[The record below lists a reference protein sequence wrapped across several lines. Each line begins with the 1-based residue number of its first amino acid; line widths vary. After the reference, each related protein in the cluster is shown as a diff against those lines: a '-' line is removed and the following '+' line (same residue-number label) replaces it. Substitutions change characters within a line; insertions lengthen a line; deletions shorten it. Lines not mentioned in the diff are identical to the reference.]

1 MWLLVCGRGLCES
14 LEDVGDEL
22 RDDVVD
28 VDWSGLEDV
37 VVGVVGD
44 VVVEVD
50 VDTSRE
56 GSGLKGRSACV
67 AERAQ
72 FPVNWARSLSR
83 VKPPLE
89 LSWKL
94 VVLLSQSCSI

>member
-1 MWLLVCGRGLCES
+1 MCGRGLCES

-44 VVVEVD
+44 VVVAVD

-67 AERAQ
+67 AERAL
-72 FPVNWARSLSR
+72 FPVNWVRSLSR

-94 VVLLSQSCSI
+94 VVLLS